1 MQHRCTCH
9 ALSATRSM
17 SQGFQTLRRLR
28 HRTSVGKICRK
39 GITYSTRERTWQS
52 KSHCWRLC
60 LSVCLWMAVIG
71 LCSAR
76 AQTQIIVSD
85 VHCTPGWQDVLVLA
99 PCHGFPNAPVCALLE
114 SGALIESAKAIGWPG
129 FFASDGLDIAV
140 YPTGMGGSRAPTKE
154 VGGITEEDKDGGHVG
169 PPCMELRVDMDEFR
183 YIYPTADKQLY
194 DEQLRGGAPMEG
206 IDTNVVGT
214 GIESQASRALPLVQ
228 PVVATDPHPPDP
240 LTLNITCEDA
250 SDTKVARTHGMVDF
264 AGRGAAWLA
273 LPARNSEGAREKPTH
288 FAPPRLLPAARRAD
302 VIWTQTPGLYTA
314 QLNAR
319 TTSTRG
325 RLLTNQEPEVPDR
338 RRRRFRMQQGITIP
352 SGLSPLTLNPGI
364 QLCQLVRISRA
375 LTGWISFLATAFSF
389 KHTLMMTAVSL
400 SSTF

>member
-1 MQHRCTCH
+1 
-9 ALSATRSM
+9 
-17 SQGFQTLRRLR
+17 
-28 HRTSVGKICRK
+28 
-39 GITYSTRERTWQS
+39 
-52 KSHCWRLC
+52 
-60 LSVCLWMAVIG
+60 MAVIG

-99 PCHGFPNAPVCALLE
+99 PCHGFPNAPVCALLD
-114 SGALIESAKAIGWPG
+114 SGALIESAKAIGWPV

-140 YPTGMGGSRAPTKE
+140 YPTVMGGSRAPTKE

-250 SDTKVARTHGMVDF
+250 SDTKVARTHGVV
-264 AGRGAAWLA
+264 LI
-273 LPARNSEGAREKPTH
+273 
-288 FAPPRLLPAARRAD
+288 RRSWHA
-302 VIWTQTPGLYTA
+302 
-314 QLNAR
+314 
-319 TTSTRG
+319 TS
-325 RLLTNQEPEVPDR
+325 
-338 RRRRFRMQQGITIP
+338 
-352 SGLSPLTLNPGI
+352 
-364 QLCQLVRISRA
+364 
-375 LTGWISFLATAFSF
+375 
-389 KHTLMMTAVSL
+389 
-400 SSTF
+400 